1 MIGLGRTLT
10 KGILKYIAKKK
21 GLWVGKANKWCLILN
36 YQGWWNIRIVSFCKS
51 FFGTLRQSS
60 IYYGYIWQNAVFVT
74 GNAQLLLAAILPP
87 SPPFAKL
94 VTILITKL
102 FRSKQIRS
110 VVGFNAEP
118 ILAARLSD
126 MEICIH
132 TIRSRL
138 NVFLRSQQTKGE
150 VTLGQKL
157 IRANNRLDNIILT
170 FGRAQMEKASVK

>member
-1 MIGLGRTLT
+1 M
-10 KGILKYIAKKK
+10 
-21 GLWVGKANKWCLILN
+21 
-36 YQGWWNIRIVSFCKS
+36 
-51 FFGTLRQSS
+51 
-60 IYYGYIWQNAVFVT
+60 
-74 GNAQLLLAAILPP
+74 
-87 SPPFAKL
+87 
-94 VTILITKL
+94 
-102 FRSKQIRS
+102 
-110 VVGFNAEP
+110 VGFNAEP

-170 FGRAQMEKASVK
+170 FGRAQKEKAPVK